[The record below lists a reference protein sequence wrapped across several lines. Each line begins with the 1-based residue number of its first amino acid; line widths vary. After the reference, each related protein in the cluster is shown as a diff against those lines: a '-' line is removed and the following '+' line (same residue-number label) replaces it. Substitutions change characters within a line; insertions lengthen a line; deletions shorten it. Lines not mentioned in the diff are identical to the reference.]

1 MLSPV
6 WQKCVKRLLRNLARN
21 RRRPRPAAPP
31 CWHRPQ
37 LERLEDRTVPA
48 IQLAYGATG
57 TALTLSD
64 LIGTQDNIT
73 ISELPGN
80 MLRIDVNG
88 AIFDPG
94 SSTTN
99 VTYNNGTPG
108 NSSIATI
115 DISTTNAI
123 TTLTANLGAMDDALS
138 LALTNANGGV
148 GNVSIDAGAGA
159 DAVSLGAVTLGSATA
174 AGNLAVT
181 AETINVNGEVTAAGD
196 VALTSTGVGGVTVN
210 AAIDP
215 ASVSLS
221 SADDVVI
228 NVALT
233 ATDLIRVTAGTD
245 GTGSVVVNSTGSLSQ
260 TTAGKTGIQ
269 LSAGSTTGDITLQGT
284 VSAADTLTMT
294 APAPS
299 STINFESSVVA
310 SNAIGSAN
318 TIIIGSPSSP
328 GTIDTTAA
336 ASPTGAVSLTATRNI
351 QVNFGA
357 SITTSAGAITLSANQ
372 QATPTSGTFDGIEIN
387 HATITSATGA
397 ILLQGKGGDTGSNNH
412 GIVLE
417 GGTVVSS
424 TGTGAGAATITLVG
438 SSGGGTSAN
447 LGMLISDAN
456 TQVTSIDGAIQLTGT
471 GGAGTGTLNEGIVI
485 QVAAQVNSTGTATIA
500 LDGTGGGSGGTSD
513 QNDGIFFLQNA
524 GVSAVTSTNG
534 AIQITGTAGLGVNSF
549 AINLGTNA
557 SQIEST
563 GTANITLTGDSM
575 NFDATSTGID
585 AGANV
590 VTLQTKSAGNAI
602 NLGGADT
609 VGTLG
614 LTDAEIDRVNA
625 GTLRIG
631 RNDAS
636 ASGTITLSSLIDL
649 TAGANT
655 VPTLHLVTGANVVD
669 GTAGEQTDLKV
680 ASLAIE
686 ATSGIGS
693 GDDLNVAVTN
703 LAAANSG
710 AAAPGNIQISNT
722 GAMTIQSGPGVDGI
736 VGVTLPAGAIAGNIV
751 LVAASPLTINAP
763 VTDNTGGN
771 ITLTAG
777 AANSSNAADVL
788 TINANI
794 IATGGNGSIN
804 LNGNSLVVNSA
815 TATVV
820 GIGSVTANFGG
831 TGGTATFNTG
841 SQVAAVNN
849 DVTINTNAAITL
861 NGSATLQVS
870 GTGNVVLEADD
881 LAVAATAAISA
892 DDGVANGNNLVVIR
906 NFNAGR
912 PIDLGSNTAGT
923 LGLTE
928 PELDR
933 IRAETLRIGR
943 NDAAASGTITLSAP
957 VDLTM
962 ASTTGGFTV
971 QALHLITGA
980 DAVETGTG
988 ALTVTSFAV
997 EAGANIALGT
1007 NAGDVVNFAAAS
1019 TAGSVEYRDT
1029 NGLSVGSV
1037 DGVAGVTASG
1047 TVQLTAGGDFTLPA
1061 GQAVQ
1066 ATGSVTLA
1074 GGAGGGGA
1082 VIIIRGAVTGSAVD
1096 VNGGTGSDTFDV
1108 TPGATAVLNI
1118 HGDLPA
1124 PPASPGDTLNVDTA
1138 GTTNPVVTAVSTPT
1152 GLQGSWT
1159 FGNRQNINFDT
1170 VETLLPTSDI
1180 EVSQTAPGSG
1190 VEGSPITYTITVMN
1204 NGPTDDPSLTV
1215 TDTLPAGSMFVT
1227 ATASQG
1233 TFMVSGGVVTFDV
1246 GALASG
1252 ASATLTVT
1260 VTPVEEGPLANTA
1273 SATASGNPDV
1283 FSGNDSSTATVTVAE
1298 PPISSTGAAV
1308 AGFELTPLVN
1318 VPVATFSHANGVEP
1332 PDHFSATINWGDGT
1346 TSAGTVVRAGA
1357 GYQVLGSH
1365 TYTDEGAF
1373 ALSVSV
1379 TDDGAAAVFPGV
1391 ADIREE
1397 LLPGGIRGT
1406 HGQRGVNEIFRDLF
1420 GIPASPASLVT
1431 LGAALDRGVPAFGVV
1446 QNLLRV
1452 PSLQTL
1458 LRVKLT
1464 ADLLRLTLGAPP
1476 SPAAL
1481 FAAVNFLRRHNFV
1494 QLTQVLTGLSKGGAQ
1509 AKFIEVLYRAYLG
1522 RFPEAAGLGTWVR
1535 ELRRGISE
1543 ENVVA
1548 GIMGSAEFYN
1558 KTAP

>member
-6 WQKCVKRLLRNLARN
+6 WQKCVKRLLRNLAHN
-21 RRRPRPAAPP
+21 RRGPRPAAPSR
-31 CWHRPQ
+31 WHRPQ

-48 IQLAYGATG
+48 IQLAYGGTG

-64 LIGTQDNIT
+64 LTGTQDNVT
-73 ISELPGN
+73 ISELAGN
-80 MLRIDVNG
+80 MLRIDLNG
-88 AIFDPG
+88 ALFDPG

-99 VTYNNGTPG
+99 ITYNNGTPG

-159 DAVSLGAVTLGSATA
+159 DAVSLGAVTLDSATA

-181 AETINVNGEVTAAGD
+181 AETINVNGEVTAAGN
-196 VALTSTGVGGVTVN
+196 VALTSTGIGGVTVN

-215 ASVSLS
+215 ASVTLS

-228 NVALT
+228 NVAIT
-233 ATDLIRVTAGTD
+233 ATDLIQITAGTD

-310 SNAIGSAN
+310 SNVIGSAN
-318 TIIIGSPSSP
+318 TINLQSGS
-328 GTIDTTAA
+328 TIDTTVA
-336 ASPTGAVSLTATRNI
+336 ASPTGAVSLTATQKIFLNS
-351 QVNFGA
+351 A

-372 QATPTSGTFDGIEIN
+372 QATPTSGTFVGIEIN

-447 LGMLISDAN
+447 LGVLLSDTN
-456 TQVTSIDGAIQLTGT
+456 TKVTSIDGAIQLTGT

-485 QVAAQVNSTGTATIA
+485 QVAAQVNSTGSATIT

-534 AIQITGTAGLGVNSF
+534 AIQIIGTAGVGANSF
-549 AINLGTNA
+549 AINLGPNA

-575 NFDATSTGID
+575 NFDATSAGID
-585 AGANV
+585 GAANV
-590 VTLQTKSAGNAI
+590 VTLQTKSAGTAI

-614 LTDAEIDRVNA
+614 LTDAELDRVNA

-631 RNDAS
+631 RDDAN
-636 ASGTITLSSLIDL
+636 ASVTITLSSLIDL

-655 VPTLHLVTGANVVD
+655 VPTLHLITGANVVD

-693 GDDLNVAVTN
+693 GDDLDVAVSN
-703 LAAANSG
+703 LAAANMG

-722 GAMTIQSGPGVDGI
+722 GAMTIPSGPGVDGI
-736 VGVTLPAGAIAGNIV
+736 VGVTLPVGAIAGNIV
-751 LVAASPLTINAP
+751 LVAASPLTVNAP

-777 AANSSNAADVL
+777 APNSNNAADVL

-815 TATVV
+815 TASVV
-820 GIGSVTANFGG
+820 SFGSVTANFGG

-849 DVTINTNAAITL
+849 DVTINSNAAITL

-943 NDAAASGTITLSAP
+943 NDAAASGTITLSNLI
-957 VDLTM
+957 DLSTS
-962 ASTTGGFTV
+962 STTGGFT
-971 QALHLITGA
+971 APTLHLLTGA

-988 ALTVTSFAV
+988 ALTVASLAV
-997 EAGANIALGT
+997 EAGTAVALGT

-1029 NGLSVGSV
+1029 NGFSVGSV

-1066 ATGSVTLA
+1066 ATGSVTLT

-1082 VIIIRGAVTGSAVD
+1082 VITIRGAVSGSAVD

-1108 TPGATAVLNI
+1108 TPGATAALNI
-1118 HGDLPA
+1118 HGDLPG
-1124 PPASPGDTLNVDTA
+1124 PPASPGDTLSVDTA
-1138 GTTNPVVTAVSTPT
+1138 GTTNPGVTAVSTPS

-1159 FGNRQNINFDT
+1159 FDNRQNVNFDT
-1170 VETLLPTSDI
+1170 IETLLPTSDI

-1190 VEGSPITYTITVMN
+1190 IEGSPVTYTITVMN

-1227 ATASQG
+1227 ATTSQG
-1233 TFMVSGGVVTFDV
+1233 TFMVTGGVVTFDV

-1260 VTPVEEGPLANTA
+1260 VTPVEEGPLVNTV
-1273 SATASGNPDV
+1273 SVTASGTPDP

-1298 PPISSTGAAV
+1298 PPILGAGGAV

-1318 VPVATFSHANGVEP
+1318 VPVATFSHANGVESP
-1332 PDHFSATINWGDGT
+1332 GHFSATINWGDGT

-1365 TYTDEGAF
+1365 TYTDEGVF
-1373 ALSVSV
+1373 ALNVSV
-1379 TDDGAAAVFPGV
+1379 TDDGVAAVFPGV

-1420 GIPASPASLVT
+1420 GIPANPGNLVT
-1431 LGAALDRGVPAFGVV
+1431 LGAALDRGFPAFRVV
-1446 QNLLRV
+1446 QNLLSI
-1452 PSLQTL
+1452 PLLQTL
-1458 LRVKLT
+1458 FRVKLT
-1464 ADLLRLTLGAPP
+1464 AALLQMTQGVPP
-1476 SPAAL
+1476 TPTALAAA
-1481 FAAVNFLRRHNFV
+1481 FQFLRRHSFV
-1494 QLTQVLTGLSKGGAQ
+1494 QLTQALTGLSRDGAQ

-1522 RFPEAAGLGTWVR
+1522 RFPEAAGLGAWVR
-1535 ELRRGISE
+1535 ELRRGSSE
-1543 ENVVA
+1543 DNVVA
-1548 GIMGSAEFYN
+1548 GIVGSPEFYN